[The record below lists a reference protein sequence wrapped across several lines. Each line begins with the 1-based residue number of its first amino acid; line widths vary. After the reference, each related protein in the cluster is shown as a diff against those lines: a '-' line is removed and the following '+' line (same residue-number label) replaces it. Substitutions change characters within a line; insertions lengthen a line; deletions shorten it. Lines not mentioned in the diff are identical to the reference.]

1 MLLWGLSLLFS
12 LMSVLAMI
20 FGFFPIIWL
29 PIVFVLQLGM
39 ANIFISGYRGQ
50 AISSLQLFE
59 GFRNGKFLR
68 NAGGMGW
75 RALWLIVWALIPIAG
90 FIISIVKYYSYRFV
104 PYIMLEEPDIHATE
118 ALKKSMI
125 QTYGYKGKMFLA
137 DFLIGLGVAVAAG
150 ILVLIAMIPLIGVV
164 IAGIIYIVLIALLPL
179 LMGTLE
185 AVYYD
190 KISKENP
197 VKRMDA

>member
-1 MLLWGLSLLFS
+1 
-12 LMSVLAMI
+12 MSVLAMI

-39 ANIFISGYRGQ
+39 ANIFISGYRGH
-50 AISSLQLFE
+50 AISSMQLFE
-59 GFRNGKFLR
+59 GFRNGRFLR

-75 RALWLIVWALIPIAG
+75 RALWLIIWALIPIAG
-90 FIISIVKYYSYRFV
+90 AIISIVKYYSYRFV
-104 PYIMLEEPDIHATE
+104 PYIMLEEPEIHATE

-137 DFLIGLGVAVAAG
+137 DFLIGLGVAVIG
-150 ILVLIAMIPLIGVV
+150 VILFLIMMIPYLGFVL
-164 IAGIIYIVLIALLPL
+164 AGIIYILLIALLPL

-190 KISKENP
+190 KVSKENP
-197 VKRMDA
+197 VKRIDA